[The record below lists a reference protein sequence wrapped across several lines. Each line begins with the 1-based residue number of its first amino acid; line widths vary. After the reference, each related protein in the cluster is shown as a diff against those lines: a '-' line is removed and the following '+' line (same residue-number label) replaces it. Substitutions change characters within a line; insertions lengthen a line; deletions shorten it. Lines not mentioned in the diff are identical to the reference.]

1 MSGGPL
7 LKRHAPLYFFWRK
20 IMQKSIVFFAV
31 LTLLLFSFTPGAQ
44 SANPASDL
52 VILYTGDTIGRV
64 EPCG

>member
-1 MSGGPL
+1 
-7 LKRHAPLYFFWRK
+7 
-20 IMQKSIVFFAV
+20 MQKSIVFFAV